1 MKPNKIE
8 LDSTII
14 KQLNPEDRL
23 QMKFQSSK
31 MDEISYK
38 RTRVRVK

>member
-14 KQLNPEDRL
+14 KQLNAEDWAV
-23 QMKFQSSK
+23 
-31 MDEISYK
+31 DENSEFK
-38 RTRVRVK
+38 NG